1 VVVCSLPLLGQRD
14 PVNGAAMPGS
24 SESCRRADTYHQV
37 AIHRELLGD
46 TTFVRASGHSTTDH
60 SLTRRETEPASSVRD
75 SKPAVPLK
83 KETGEKR
90 IPIQPNCPSVIC
102 GAGFFDDRYAN
113 TTTLIF
119 RNSEKPG
126 KGLDLG
132 FRDNN

>member
-1 VVVCSLPLLGQRD
+1 MCSLPLLGRRD
-14 PVNGAAMPGS
+14 PVNGAAMPS
-24 SESCRRADTYHQV
+24 FSESCRRADMYHQV

-46 TTFVRASGHSTTDH
+46 PTFVRASGHSTTDH
-60 SLTRRETEPASSVRD
+60 VTSCRDVKLSLRRQSETPDPRFL
-75 SKPAVPLK
+75 SKNG
-83 KETGEKR
+83 TGGKPSQSNR
-90 IPIQPNCPSVIC
+90 TCPSVIC